1 MLIVADW
8 LPVHH
13 GGLHEGAVAHHH
25 HLRHCQFLQCHVC
38 LHAGGQCS
46 YYVPLMHFEPC
57 GQAPF
62 YPREAVSKGLK
73 VWHFGLVFG
82 AFEITVFLVSP
93 IIGASIKKI
102 GVKVGKKAFN
112 MYIYTILL

>member
-1 MLIVADW
+1 MAAFTKEQWLTIITFVIVNFCNAMCVSMQVAI
-8 LPVHH
+8 PFSTCQ
-13 GGLHEGAVAHHH
+13 LHK
-25 HLRHCQFLQCHVC
+25 CKQK
-38 LHAGGQCS
+38 
-46 YYVPLMHFEPC
+46 HFS
-57 GQAPF
+57 QAPF

-102 GVKVGKKAFN
+102 GVKVGKGHSFH
-112 MYIYTILL
+112 TIHSWQISLIS